1 MPLQY
6 SDIADEHIAVHELVS
21 LRNALQIYVFFRYSQ
36 SFVGEKSLK
45 VLFFLGIRGKCIIFA
60 PYFIHL

>member
-1 MPLQY
+1 MIKFEILI
-6 SDIADEHIAVHELVS
+6 S
-21 LRNALQIYVFFRYSQ
+21 LQIYVFFRYSQ